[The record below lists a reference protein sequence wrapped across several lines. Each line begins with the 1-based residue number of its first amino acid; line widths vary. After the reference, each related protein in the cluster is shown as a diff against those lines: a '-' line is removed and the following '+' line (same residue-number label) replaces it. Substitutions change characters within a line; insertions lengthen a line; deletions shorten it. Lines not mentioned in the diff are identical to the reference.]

1 MMMFKSTK
9 VNAVFFLGMLLLFL
23 ASCDDKTERTY
34 ELLPPNAEGEVDVTS
49 LGKLSV
55 NIENGSGVT
64 GGEGSPKVV
73 DGAADTKFLTNPF
86 VDTMW
91 IELNLLAS
99 QRVDAYTLTAA
110 NDAPTRDPRDWALKG
125 SKDRVNW
132 VTLDARTGEVFA
144 ARFQK
149 NRYEFANEE
158 KYKYYRLYITKHG
171 GDQRFQLAE
180 WRIISMPQQ

>member
-9 VNAVFFLGMLLLFL
+9 VNAVFFLGMLLLVL
-23 ASCDDKTERTY
+23 AACEKKTERSY
-34 ELLPPNAEGEVDVTS
+34 ELLPPNAEGEVDMTS
-49 LGKLSV
+49 LGTLSV

-64 GGEGSPKVV
+64 ASEGSPKVV
-73 DGAADTKFLTNPF
+73 DGAADTKYLINPF

-99 QRVDAYTLTAA
+99 QRIDAYTLTSA
-110 NDAPTRDPRDWALKG
+110 NDAPTRDPQAWAFKA

-132 VTLDARTGEVFA
+132 VTLDTRANEVFA

-149 NRYEFANEE
+149 NRYEFANTE
-158 KYKYYRLYITKHG
+158 KYKYYRIYITKHN
-171 GDQRFQLAE
+171 GDLRFQLAE
-180 WRIISMPQQ
+180 WRIISMPE